1 MSRTSTHKARVLR
14 RSRWMIEDLEHSL
27 RLVPDE
33 AERYYAMALT
43 ELMLGDYIRAVNSL
57 NLAVKANPQHMPALN
72 LRGELYFKLGH
83 YDEAAAAL
91 EQVLAQEPDN
101 ITAITWLCMAYH
113 CLGHKGK
120 ALAQQSLLQ
129 NIAPD
134 LVVSLTK
141 G

>member
-1 MSRTSTHKARVLR
+1 MSRTSYKARLLR

-43 ELMLGDYIRAVNSL
+43 ELMLGEFLRAVNSL
-57 NLAVKANPQHMPALN
+57 NLAIRANPQHMPALN
-72 LRGELYFKLGH
+72 LLGELYFKLGH
-83 YDEAAAAL
+83 YEKAAVAL
-91 EQVLAQEPDN
+91 EQVLAHEPDN
-101 ITAITWLCMAYH
+101 MAAISWLCMAYH
-113 CLGHKGK
+113 CLGNKGK
-120 ALAQQSLLQ
+120 ALAKHSILQ

-134 LVVSLTK
+134 LVVSIIK

>member
-1 MSRTSTHKARVLR
+1 MSRTSYKARLLR

-43 ELMLGDYIRAVNSL
+43 ELMLGEFLRAVNSL
-57 NLAVKANPQHMPALN
+57 NLAIRANPQHMPALN
-72 LRGELYFKLGH
+72 LMGELYFKLGH
-83 YDEAAAAL
+83 YEKAAVAL

-101 ITAITWLCMAYH
+101 MTAIIWLCMAYH
-113 CLGHKGK
+113 CLGNKGK
-120 ALAQQSLLQ
+120 ALAKHSILQ

-134 LVVSLTK
+134 LVVSIIK